1 MPGNRKRSDQ
11 GPRQPGRRYA
21 GLGRGAVLVD
31 EPTEYV
37 VAINVAERQG
47 SRGHRG
53 DRCRHFEPEAAVRPM
68 LVVMPD
74 VVAKDCFEMVTA
86 ENERP
91 VEALFPNGPYPPAIL
106 GQVVGAPRGAVAAV
120 TAIQP
125 AQR

>member
-1 MPGNRKRSDQ
+1 
-11 GPRQPGRRYA
+11 
-21 GLGRGAVLVD
+21 VD

-74 VVAKDCFEMVTA
+74 VVAKDCFEVVAT

-91 VEALFPNGPYPPAIL
+91 VEA
-106 GQVVGAPRGAVAAV
+106 VGCKRRNAALTSDAANV
-120 TAIQP
+120 PGSSA
-125 AQR
+125 